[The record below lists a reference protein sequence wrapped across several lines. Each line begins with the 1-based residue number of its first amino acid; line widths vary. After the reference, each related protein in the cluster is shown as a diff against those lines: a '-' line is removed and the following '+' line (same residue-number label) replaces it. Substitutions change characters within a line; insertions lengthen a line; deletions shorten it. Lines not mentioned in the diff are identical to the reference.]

1 MTSHLHSNLTR
12 CTDSPRPP
20 GVDPHPPHSKHAQSL
35 LIMRRH
41 TPSHEEGPASHSR
54 SLSLGSSTICGVPFT
69 SRSLW
74 KQRDAHSYARF
85 WARRSFGD
93 PKSVPR
99 GPAKAKH
106 FAIPENIHLDYLL
119 KRRPATPHHSDG
131 RAPPGVVS
139 TLSKKRRTTSDSS
152 VLLDLDRHRRTIGE
166 RKQIKRQRQAKL
178 VSLLVRVRRQSPLE
192 RSKNLYDYNP
202 N

>member
-1 MTSHLHSNLTR
+1 MTFHLHSKLTR
-12 CTDSPRPP
+12 CTDSPVHP
-20 GVDPHPPHSKHAQSL
+20 GVGSPPPHSKHAQSI
-35 LIMRRH
+35 LIMLRH
-41 TPSHEEGPASHSR
+41 SPSHEEGASSHSR

-166 RKQIKRQRQAKL
+166 RKQKMRLRLTDL
-178 VSLLVRVRRQSPLE
+178 VTSMVRVRRQSPIHPGKTQEPL
-192 RSKNLYDYNP
+192 
-202 N
+202 